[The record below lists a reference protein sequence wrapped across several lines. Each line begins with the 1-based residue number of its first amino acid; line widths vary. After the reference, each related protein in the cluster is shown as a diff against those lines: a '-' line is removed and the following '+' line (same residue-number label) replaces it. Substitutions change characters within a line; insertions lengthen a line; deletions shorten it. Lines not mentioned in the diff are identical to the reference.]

1 MSFLDSILD
10 VGSAAWSGLTGPG
23 VASGIARAGILAVM
37 LREVTN
43 SINDE
48 NEQTDQA
55 QSQKADYGV
64 REQVDP
70 DTESSIPV
78 VYGQAFLGGNI
89 TDAVLTNNNQT
100 MWYCITLCEQ
110 TGTKLSD
117 EQASAIE
124 FQEVYWNRNRIIFQP
139 DGITAAAFVDE
150 DGVSSDSINGLI
162 KFYPFSGN
170 STEPVNF
177 RGETNGNGTAAYN
190 LFPNWTSNH
199 MMNELAF
206 CLVRVDYSAEKSVT
220 GLGTMEFKLNNSM
233 TLTGDCL
240 YDYMTNTRYGAG
252 IVAEEINAE

>member
-1 MSFLDSILD
+1 MSFLDSITD
-10 VGSAAWSGLTGPG
+10 VGSSVWSGLTGPG
-23 VASGIARAGILAVM
+23 VASGIARAGILAVL

-55 QSQKADYGV
+55 QSQRADYGV

-70 DTESSIPV
+70 NTESSIPV

-89 TDAVLTNNNQT
+89 TDARLTNNNQT
-100 MWYCITLCEQ
+100 MWYCITLCER
-110 TGTKLSD
+110 TGVKLSD
-117 EQASAIE
+117 DQQSNIE
-124 FQEVYWNRNRIIFQP
+124 FQEVYWNRNRIIFQN
-139 DGITAAAFVDE
+139 DGITAAAFIDE
-150 DGVSSDSINGLI
+150 DGVTSDSINGLI
-162 KFYPFSGN
+162 RFYPFSGN
-170 STEPVNF
+170 STLPVNIK
-177 RGETNGNGTAAYN
+177 GQASGNTTAAYG
-190 LFPNWTSNH
+190 LFPNWTANH

-252 IVAEEINAE
+252 IVEEEIRAE